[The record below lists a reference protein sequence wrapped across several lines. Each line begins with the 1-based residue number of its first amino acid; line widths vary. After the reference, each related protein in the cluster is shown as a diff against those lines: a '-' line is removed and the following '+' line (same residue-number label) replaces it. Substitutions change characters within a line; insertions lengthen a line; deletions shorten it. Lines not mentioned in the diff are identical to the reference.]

1 MTKEAINQDIE
12 FVSDPT
18 GYHVNVPKGHTGT
31 VYFVVTNGVADK
43 TCFDNFERAD
53 KRWRYF
59 KYHCGG
65 LNKTYEVAKCS
76 LHTWKKISGYHKARN
91 GYPFLKRN
99 EEKTKEIQKHI
110 ARRLRDCE
118 IPPPEQKKIKQP
130 IYKDLYFVECEQ
142 PGESDYRLIK
152 VGVSERPEQRVKI
165 LQIGCPFDLQLI
177 HKVRCHEWSCSM
189 EKWLHQKMEKM
200 CQRGEWFKLQSFQ
213 FDIIKNFLDDD
224 RVLRA
229 DDKRPF
235 HARDKSNKQKKWDK
249 IWEEHFSF
257 SNRDWLILTEG
268 EVDA

>member
-110 ARRLRDCE
+110 ARRLRDDPL
-118 IPPPEQKKIKQP
+118 PPPKPYKK
-130 IYKDLYFVECEQ
+130 LYLVECEQ
-142 PGESDYRLIK
+142 PGESDCRFVK
-152 VGVSERPEQRVKI
+152 VGVSTSPVHRLPG
-165 LQIGCPFDLQLI
+165 LQIGCPFDLRLI
-177 HKVRCHEWSCSM
+177 HETESHSWACSL
-189 EKWLHQKMEKM
+189 EKWFHRKMEEM
-200 CQRGEWFKLQSFQ
+200 CERGEWFKLESRQLNS
-213 FDIIKNFLDDD
+213 IKKFLDDG
-224 RVLRA
+224 RIFNAGVAHNL
-229 DDKRPF
+229 
-235 HARDKSNKQKKWDK
+235 QEKWDK
-249 IWEEHFSF
+249 IWEEHSPF